1 MRLMR
6 GRAGRITAAVMAGIV
21 FFSSAGVNTFA
32 ADTEMTVMTA
42 AQAQELAS
50 EAVGR
55 AAAAQMEAAQAQ
67 AEAEKLGSE
76 AQTAAETVQEAQ
88 RLFLSDSIDTE
99 MLAAV
104 QNAALNVVT
113 DAAEAAR
120 EAAEKSAAADEAQA
134 DAEAAGKAAE
144 KRWKEEAA
152 AGRRQEIMDSIT
164 DDDVRLLGALI
175 FYEAN
180 TESHEGKVAVGNVV
194 INRML
199 STRFPDAMQ
208 AVIMQS
214 GQFLPARLCASLVAR
229 GGVPE
234 SCMTAAREAVSGA
247 RPVGDAVFFCQA
259 RISGGQVIGAHCF
272 YGKL

>member
-1 MRLMR
+1 MR
-6 GRAGRITAAVMAGIV
+6 GRAGRITAAIMAGIV
-21 FFSSAGVNTFA
+21 FFSSAGVNTLA
-32 ADTEMTVMTA
+32 AGTEMTMMTADA
-42 AQAQELAS
+42 AQALAG
-50 EAVGR
+50 EAAGR
-55 AAAAQMEAAQAQ
+55 AAAAQMEAELAQK
-67 AEAEKLGSE
+67 EAEKLGAE

-104 QNAALNVVT
+104 QNVALNVVT
-113 DAAEAAR
+113 DAAAA
-120 EAAEKSAAADEAQA
+120 AADAVEKSAAADAA
-134 DAEAAGKAAE
+134 AAAAEAAGRAAE
-144 KRWKEEAA
+144 KRLKEEAA
-152 AGRRQEIMDSIT
+152 ASRRQKIMDSIT
-164 DDDVRLLGALI
+164 EEDVRLLGALI

-180 TESHEGKVAVGNVV
+180 TESYEGKVAVGNVV

-234 SCMTAAREAVSGA
+234 SCMEAAREAVSGA

-272 YGKL
+272 YGF